1 MSSRVIF
8 INSDVSNY
16 QTLITQLPTDSEV
29 VLLDTERDGVMQI
42 AAALQGKTNLDA
54 IDIISHGVPGSL
66 KLGSGILNS
75 NNLADYAVQL
85 SEIGKHLSDDGD
97 ILLYGCDVAQGKTGR
112 SFVDQLARLTGADVA
127 ASDDMTGNPTLGGD
141 WVLEQSTGAIEA
153 LPIQSQTYNSTL
165 AGASIASIF
174 AKNGYYTTLADLS
187 KAVYHLAP
195 EEQKQINQKDQLGNT
210 IPPNPNAHGTGANYI
225 KPYADVAFNRI
236 QADWSILKAADLGQS
251 NEGTIAGTNKNW
263 FLENEGIY
271 HCENAAAIV
280 VRCGDAVVL
289 SFRGT
294 NDNDNGGL
302 STGDVSDWTNMADHY
317 AELIPFIDSV
327 DSYIRNND
335 VTNVYVTG
343 HSLGGAMVLSYMS
356 QHILGNTV
364 SGLPIKYEAVTF
376 GAPGY
381 NFSGQL
387 DQRVVC
393 LENDGD
399 PVADIPY
406 KQGYIV
412 STNLPLTH
420 TTGSKNGEEYG
431 LPADYHSMDIYLQVA
446 KALDSELSNTSY
458 KDIATIHGFRSNMFS
473 SIDYGLEVSLHG
485 KEELTGT
492 EKYSFGINETAPRFS
507 LMSDDDDL
515 PDTGNVGETDYFLG
529 GAGKDTLGGANF
541 LLTNAGIGV
550 LIGGADDD
558 TYIVDD
564 VADSIIEKV
573 DAGNDT
579 VESEVSY
586 TLPENV
592 ENLKLALDSGWFWFD
607 ANIDATGNTLNNNL
621 LGNAAKNTL
630 IGLGGTDTLE
640 GYSGNDTLDG
650 RDNAGGD
657 TLRGGADHDTYY
669 ADGGDTVIDSDGHGR
684 ISVGN
689 ILLTGGA
696 FVEGANVYRS
706 NDGRAF
712 YQPSANGI
720 TAYVNIPKADNT
732 QGFQQINIQAPLSP
746 PSTDSS
752 GTTTSGISGMG
763 VGLTKN
769 NNDQQDSELPERVRE
784 AQQTVQRR
792 DPLTFDLDNDGL
804 ETTGISITNPIL
816 FDHDGD
822 GIRTATGWVKAD
834 DAFLVQ
840 DRNGNGSIDNGAEL
854 FGDNTPLAA
863 GGKAADGFA
872 ALADLD
878 SNQDG
883 KISSADTQFANLRL
897 WRDLNQNGVS
907 DTGELFTLNT
917 LGIASINIIKQ
928 INSQVLPDGNRI
940 ADLGTY
946 TRTNGNLGG
955 LGETSQLGDIDLI
968 ENTFFRTFANPLDT
982 TAVAH
987 LPDMRGS
994 GQIRDLREAA
1004 TLSPALVQLLSSFV
1018 ADTAYSG
1025 QKAKLGEIIKAWS
1038 DTSTMKTTFTGAFDG
1053 HPLSV
1058 SFAGIATGSA
1068 EYQAWVAKLTI
1079 IERFNGQT
1087 FRPVPVGTEPI
1098 NINIITE
1105 QLTLLQQGY
1114 DLIHEA
1120 IFGSLVKQTRLK
1132 PFLDLI
1138 QFKTDN
1144 TGAFIDFTATKNAL
1158 QAGINANTAAGMAN
1172 LLDFEKYAGSQLR
1185 DSGWDGTDIILSNLL
1200 SLPITPALQAVY
1212 DDYGARTAGSSGTDQ
1227 NDFLLGNNLDNALDG
1242 KNGDDFLFGSGGNDT
1257 LSGGAGND
1265 MLVGGAGN
1273 DVLNGGIAG
1282 GYGVGDDTYQFGIG
1296 SGQDTINDYDST
1308 LSNSDKIQLGA
1319 GILPGDVSV
1328 SRNGNDL
1335 ILRFATNTTDQITV
1349 PNWYSNPDYRIEQL
1363 TFANG
1368 TVWDQADLYNKGNL
1382 SFAPKVDYSIINFAY
1397 SVSADD
1403 FNGDGQVDLAIT
1415 NANGA
1420 SPLSILLRNA
1430 TNTDFEPGVD
1440 YPLSGN
1446 PSYAVH
1452 SGDFNSDGKTD
1463 LAIANFGS
1471 NTVSVMLRNNINS
1484 GFEPIVNYATGS
1496 FPNSVNVADFNND
1509 GKLDLVTANSGNSV
1523 SILLRNA
1530 TNTDF
1535 DTKVDYVTGTYP
1547 MSVSVGDFNNDGR
1560 PDVAVANYLNDTVS
1574 VLLRNAANTGFD
1586 PKIDYTT
1593 GLNPQSICV
1602 GDFNNDG
1609 KLDLAVAHAASNTV
1623 SVLLRNATNTGFDPK
1638 TDYAVPG
1645 VSHPTIS
1652 AADFNTDGK
1661 TDLAITYNGNN
1672 TVSVLLR
1679 NTANTGFD
1687 PQVDYAI
1694 GDGNASIGVADFNSD
1709 GKLDLAISHNSFS
1722 NNVSFL
1728 LNNTNTT
1735 PTLIADTTTTFT
1747 AQVPTAVANTIAIND
1762 IDGDADWNG
1771 GSLRVQITGNASTN
1785 DSLLLPATNNGGIWL
1800 NTTGNILMANTMAIG
1815 SADAAFVT
1823 GGAAWTLT
1831 FNSAATNA
1839 LVQSTAQAIQFNN
1852 TSGSPSTADR
1862 TVTFTTLDKNT
1873 GYDTAVQTI
1882 KVTVTNHSPTLMAPL
1897 LHQAVKIDTVG
1908 WSYNVSASFSD
1919 EDASDVLSYSATLA
1933 NGNPLPAWIQ
1943 MNAASGLLTGT
1954 PGFNDHGTYSLT
1966 VKATDTH
1973 GSSITAPVTVAVT
1986 SFDAGKLLVSTAGN
2000 DILAGTASN
2009 DTVTYA
2015 FATAPVTVSLATTTQ
2030 QNTLGAGLDT
2040 LTAINNLIGSDFND
2054 NLTGSGQ
2061 NNALEGGAG
2070 NDTLN
2075 GAGGADTMIGG
2086 LGNDTFVVNNV
2097 GDVSTEFL
2105 NEGTDKVNSNIT
2117 YTLPLNIEN
2126 LTLTGTI
2133 AINGTGNDLDN
2144 VITGNGAAN
2153 QLHGQAGNDTLNGGS
2168 GDDTLTGWSGADTMI
2183 GGLGNDTYFVENT
2196 GDIVTEN
2203 LNAGT
2208 DTASTRL
2215 TYTLPNNVENLIL
2228 TGTTAVNGTGNALAN
2243 VITGNNAVNQ
2253 LNGQAGNDTLNGGA
2267 GNDILDGGTGIN
2279 TLTGGTGNDVFKLTT
2294 AGHIDTIADYNVAN
2308 DTLQLENAVFTALTI
2323 TGVVAADQFRV
2334 GTQALDN
2341 NDFVIYNNVTGA
2353 LLYDA
2358 NGNGAGA
2365 AVQIATLSAG
2375 LAMTN
2380 LDLVVI

>member
-1 MSSRVIF
+1 MSNRVVF

-16 QTLITQLPTDSEV
+16 QALIAQLPAGSEV
-29 VLLDTERDGVMQI
+29 IPLDAEQDGVMQI
-42 AAALQGKTNLDA
+42 AAALQGNTNLDA
-54 IDIISHGVPGSL
+54 IDIISHGVSGAL
-66 KLGSGILNS
+66 TLGTGILNS
-75 NNLADYAVQL
+75 NNLADYATQL
-85 SEIGKHLSDDGD
+85 TEIGKHLSDGGD
-97 ILLYGCDVAQGKTGR
+97 ILLYGCDVAQGETGQL
-112 SFVDQLARLTGADVA
+112 FVNQLARLTGADVA

-153 LPIQSQTYNSTL
+153 LPIQFQAYNSTL

-174 AKNGYYTTLADLS
+174 AQNGYYMTLADLS

-195 EEQKQINQKDQLGNT
+195 EEQKQIGQVDEVGNIIT
-210 IPPNPNAHGTGANYI
+210 VLDPSAHGTGANYI

-236 QADWSILKAADLGQS
+236 QSDWNILKATDLGQGIQ
-251 NEGTIAGTNKNW
+251 GTVSGTNKNW
-263 FLENEGIY
+263 FIENEGIY
-271 HCENAAAIV
+271 HCENAAAIA

-294 NDNDNGGL
+294 NDNDNGEL
-302 STGDVSDWTNMADHY
+302 STGDVSDWTNMAEHY
-317 AELIPFIDSV
+317 AELKPFIDSV
-327 DSYIRNND
+327 DSYVRNSN

-343 HSLGGAMVLSYMS
+343 HSLGGAMVLNYMS

-387 DQRVVC
+387 DPRIVC

-399 PVADIPY
+399 PVADFPY

-412 STNLPLTH
+412 STDLPLTH

-431 LPADYHSMDIYLQVA
+431 VGVITGSLPPAGIADYHSMDIYLQVA

-473 SIDYGLEVSLHG
+473 PIDYGLEVSLHG
-485 KEELTGT
+485 KEDLTNT
-492 EKYSFGINETAPRFS
+492 EYYSWGAHEIAPRFS
-507 LMSDDDDL
+507 LMADDDNL
-515 PDTGNVGETDYFLG
+515 PDTGNAGVTDYFLG
-529 GAGKDTLGGANF
+529 GAGKDTLGGSN
-541 LLTNAGIGV
+541 LLTNAGVGV

-564 VADSIIEKV
+564 IADSIIEKV

-657 TLRGGADHDTYY
+657 ILRGGVDHDIYY
-669 ADGGDTVIDSDGHGR
+669 ADGGDSIIDTDGRGS

-696 FVEGANVYRS
+696 FVKGADVYKSS
-706 NDGRAF
+706 NGATF
-712 YQPSANGI
+712 YQPSANGL
-720 TAYVNIPKADNT
+720 TAYVNSPE
-732 QGFQQINIQAPLSP
+732 GFQQLNIQAPLSP
-746 PSTDSS
+746 PSTDGS
-752 GTTTSGISGMG
+752 GTKTSGMPGMG
-763 VGLTKN
+763 IPLTEKVK
-769 NNDQQDSELPERVRE
+769 DPQDPKTPGPMRE
-784 AQQTVQRR
+784 AQQWTPPRR
-792 DPLTFDLDNDGL
+792 DPLTFDLDGDGL
-804 ETTGISITNPIL
+804 ETTGIDAANPIL

-822 GIRTATGWVKAD
+822 GIKTATGWVKAD
-834 DAFLVQ
+834 DAFLAL
-840 DRNGNGSIDNGAEL
+840 DRNGNGSIDKGAEL
-854 FGDNTPLAA
+854 FGDSTPLST

-878 SNQDG
+878 SNHDG

-897 WRDLNQNGVS
+897 WRDLNQNGIS
-907 DTGELFTLNT
+907 ETGELFTLSA
-917 LGIASINIIKQ
+917 LGIASINVTKQ

-946 TRTNGNLGG
+946 TRTDGSLGG
-955 LGETSQLGDIDLI
+955 LGEIGELGDIDLI

-987 LPDMRGS
+987 LPDMQGS

-1004 TLSPALVQLLSSFV
+1004 TLSPGLAQLLVDFT

-1025 QKAKLGEIIKAWS
+1025 QKARLDAIIKAWA
-1038 DTSTMKTTFTGAFDG
+1038 DTSTMPTTFTGAFDG
-1053 HPLSV
+1053 HPLNV
-1058 SFAGIATGSA
+1058 SFAGITGGSP
-1068 EYQAWVAKLTI
+1068 EYQAWVEKLTT
-1079 IERFNGQT
+1079 IERFIGQT
-1087 FRPVPVGTEPI
+1087 FRPVPADTDAV
-1098 NINIITE
+1098 NINLATE
-1105 QLTLLQQGY
+1105 QLALLQQSY
-1114 DLIHEA
+1114 DIIKETVY
-1120 IFGSLVKQTRLK
+1120 GSLVMQTRLK
-1132 PFLDLI
+1132 PYLDLAE
-1138 QFKTDN
+1138 FKVDS
-1144 TGAFIDFTATKNAL
+1144 TGVSIDFTATRNAL
-1158 QAGINANTAAGMAN
+1158 QAGINANAAAGMAD
-1172 LLDFEKYAGSQLR
+1172 LLDFEKYAGPQLR

-1212 DDYGARTAGSSGTDQ
+1212 DDYGARITGPAGTDQ
-1227 NDFLLGNNLDNALDG
+1227 DDFLLGNDLNNIQNG
-1242 KNGDDFLFGSGGNDT
+1242 KNGNDFLFGSGGKDT
-1257 LSGGAGND
+1257 LTGGAGND
-1265 MLVGGAGN
+1265 MLVGGVGN

-1282 GYGVGDDTYQFGIG
+1282 GYGVGNDTYQFGTG
-1296 SGQDTINDYDST
+1296 SGQDTINDYDPT
-1308 LSNSDKIQLGA
+1308 LGNVDKIQLGA

-1335 ILRFATNTTDQITV
+1335 VLRFATNITDQITV

-1382 SFAPKVDYSIINFAY
+1382 SFAPKVDYSIIGAAY

-1415 NANGA
+1415 NGSGV
-1420 SPLSILLRNA
+1420 SPLYMLLRNA
-1430 TNTDFEPGVD
+1430 TNTDFEPGID

-1446 PSYAVH
+1446 PFYTVH

-1471 NTVSVMLRNNINS
+1471 NTVSVMLRNNINT

-1496 FPNSVNVADFNND
+1496 MPNSVNVADFNND
-1509 GKLDLVTANSGNSV
+1509 GKLDLVTANDAGNSV

-1530 TNTDF
+1530 TNTGF
-1535 DTKVDYVTGTYP
+1535 DTKVDYLTGTSP
-1547 MSVSVGDFNNDGR
+1547 QSVSVGDFNNDGR
-1560 PDVAVANYLNDTVS
+1560 PDVAVANHLNNTVS
-1574 VLLRNAANTGFD
+1574 VLFRDAANTGFD
-1586 PKIDYTT
+1586 PKIDYAT
-1593 GLNPQSICV
+1593 GINPFSV
-1602 GDFNNDG
+1602 DTGDFNGDG
-1609 KLDLAVAHAASNTV
+1609 KLDLAVANWASSTV
-1623 SVLLRNATNTGFDPK
+1623 SVLLRNVTNTDFDPK
-1638 TDYAVPG
+1638 VDYAFMGASYPSLG
-1645 VSHPTIS
+1645 V
-1652 AADFNTDGK
+1652 ADFNNDGK
-1661 TDLAITYNGNN
+1661 DDLAVTTAGG
-1672 TVSVLLR
+1672 TAVSVLLR
-1679 NTANTGFD
+1679 NTTNTGFD
-1687 PQVDYAI
+1687 TQVDYAT
-1694 GDGNASIGVADFNSD
+1694 GGGNRSIGIADFNSD
-1709 GKLDLAISHNSFS
+1709 GKLDLSVGHYDLS
-1722 NNVSFL
+1722 NTVSVL

-1735 PTLIADTTTTFT
+1735 PTLTVGPTTIFAVQT
-1747 AQVPTAVANTIAIND
+1747 PIAVANTIAIND

-1771 GSLRVQITGNASTN
+1771 GALRVQITGNASAN

-1800 NTTGNILMANTMAIG
+1800 NTTGNILMANTTAIG

-1862 TVTFTTLDKNT
+1862 TVTFTAIDKNT

-1882 KVTVTNHSPTLMAPL
+1882 KMAVTVTNHDPVLMVPL
-1897 LHQAVKIDTVG
+1897 LSQAVKFDTVG

-1933 NGNPLPAWIQ
+1933 NGNPLPAWMSID
-1943 MNAASGLLTGT
+1943 AASGQITGA
-1954 PGFNDHGTYSLT
+1954 PGFIDRGTYPLI

-1973 GSSITAPVTVAVT
+1973 GSSIAAPITVAVT
-1986 SFDAGKLLVSTAGN
+1986 GFDAGKLFVSTTGN
-2000 DILAGTASN
+2000 DTLAGTTSN

-2015 FATAPVTVSLATTTQ
+2015 YAAAPVKVSLATATQ

-2040 LTAINNLIGSDFND
+2040 LTAIDNLIGGDFND
-2054 NLTGSGQ
+2054 NLTGNGK

-2086 LGNDTFVVNNV
+2086 LGNDTFVVNNA
-2097 GDVSTEFL
+2097 GDIVIDHP
-2105 NEGTDKVNSNIT
+2105 NEGIDKVKSNTT
-2117 YTLPLNIEN
+2117 YTLPVEVEN
-2126 LTLTGTI
+2126 LTLTGTL
-2133 AINGTGNDLDN
+2133 AINGTGNDLNN

-2153 QLHGQAGNDTLNGGS
+2153 QLNGQAGNDTLNGGG
-2168 GDDTLTGWSGADTMI
+2168 GDDTLIGWSGADTMI
-2183 GGLGNDTYFVENT
+2183 GGTGNDTYFVENT
-2196 GDIVTEN
+2196 GDVVTEK

-2208 DTASTRL
+2208 DTVSSRL
-2215 TYTLPNNVENLIL
+2215 TYKLPDHVENLIL
-2228 TGTTAVNGTGNALAN
+2228 TGATAVDGTGNGLAN
-2243 VITGNNAVNQ
+2243 VMTGNSAANQ
-2253 LNGQAGNDTLNGGA
+2253 LNGLAGDDTLNGGA
-2267 GNDILDGGTGIN
+2267 GNDILDGGTGHYCPVN
-2279 TLTGGTGNDVFKLTT
+2279 
-2294 AGHIDTIADYNVAN
+2294 
-2308 DTLQLENAVFTALTI
+2308 
-2323 TGVVAADQFRV
+2323 
-2334 GTQALDN
+2334 
-2341 NDFVIYNNVTGA
+2341 
-2353 LLYDA
+2353 
-2358 NGNGAGA
+2358 
-2365 AVQIATLSAG
+2365 
-2375 LAMTN
+2375 M
-2380 LDLVVI
+2380 